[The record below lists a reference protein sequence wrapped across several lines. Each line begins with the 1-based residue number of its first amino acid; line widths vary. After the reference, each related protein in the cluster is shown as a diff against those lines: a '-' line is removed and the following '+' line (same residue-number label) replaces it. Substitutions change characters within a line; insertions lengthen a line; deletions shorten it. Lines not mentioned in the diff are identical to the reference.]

1 MRSQDALE
9 HYRDAW
15 KQGHKEARERSAA
28 GLPEYPAVLETI
40 LPEGTGENYQDM
52 GVLEIPAHRIIGTRN
67 AGRTTAFTA
76 GFLPLLSED
85 SEFAT
90 KWMTLCD
97 AHLSPEGIREPI
109 LCYEYL
115 GDFYVQEGNKR
126 VSVLRYFD
134 APTVPSLV
142 RRILP
147 PETDEPHI
155 VAYREFLNFY
165 RDAKLYDVQYRTP
178 GCYARLLSHLGKEPG
193 MPWSQREQRT
203 FRAYFQYFKD
213 ALEAKKTLTLSPE
226 EALLEWLE
234 VYPFRDLGKLSATQL
249 KKTLD
254 RLWQDLEVL
263 SSHEPVQ
270 VETEPV
276 SQEAKSGLLNKLIS
290 FVEPEHLHV
299 AFVHQMDPE
308 TSTWAKGHD
317 EGRKHLQQ
325 VFGDKLTVR
334 SYFHADSPEET
345 EALLKQA
352 VEEGAQLVFTT
363 TPRLSKATRKAALAY
378 PKVRFLNCS
387 VNVPYSSVHSYYCRI
402 FEAKFITGAIAGAM
416 ADNDRIGYIASYPI
430 YGVIASINAFA
441 LGAQMTNPRAKVD
454 LRWSCLPGDPVK
466 DFINAGYQVI
476 SNRDVPTSD
485 QKYLQF
491 GEYGTY
497 FIGKNGDLTPLASP
511 CWLWGSFYERVVRS
525 IFNGTWEQ
533 GKDAQKA
540 LNYWWGLD
548 SGVIDVELS
557 GHLPDSM
564 QYLAQVLRKG
574 LQLGALDPFH
584 RRIRTQSG
592 KVVNDG
598 NVHFTP
604 EALLHMDWLCENVEG
619 SIPGFEQVLPFAQPM
634 LRELGI
640 YKETIPP
647 EKEEN
652 GL

>member
-9 HYRDAW
+9 YYRDAC
-15 KQGHKEARERSAA
+15 KQGQKAVKEYTAA
-28 GLPEYPAVLETI
+28 KLPEYPAVLEAI
-40 LPEGTGENYQDM
+40 LPEGQWDSYQDM
-52 GVLEIPAHRIIGTRN
+52 GVIEIPAHRIVGTRT
-67 AGRTTAFTA
+67 AGRTSAFSA

-85 SEFAT
+85 SEFAA

-115 GDFYVQEGNKR
+115 GNFYVQEGNKR

-134 APTVPSLV
+134 APSIPGTV

-147 PETDEPHI
+147 PESDAPHI
-155 VAYREFLNFY
+155 VAYREFLDFY
-165 RDAKLYDVQYRTP
+165 RDAGVYDVQYHTP

-193 MPWSQREQRT
+193 TPWNQREQRT

-213 ALEAKKTLTLSPE
+213 ALATKKALTLSAE
-226 EALLEWLE
+226 EALLEWLK
-234 VYPFRDLGKLSATQL
+234 VYPFRDLGKLSASQL

-263 SSHEPVQ
+263 SSDEPVH

-276 SQEAKSGLLNKLIS
+276 TQEAKSGLLNKLIS
-290 FVEPEHLHV
+290 FVESEHLHV
-299 AFVHQMDPE
+299 AFVYQMDPQ

-317 EGRKHLQQ
+317 EGRKYLER

-345 EALLKQA
+345 EALLNKA

-363 TPRLSKATRKAALAY
+363 SPRLSRATRKAALTY

-402 FEAKFITGAIAGAM
+402 YEAKFITGAIAGAM
-416 ADNDRIGYIASYPI
+416 ANNDRIGYIASYPI

-441 LGAQMTNPRAKVD
+441 LGAQMTNPRAKID

-466 DFINAGYQVI
+466 NFIEAGYQVI
-476 SNRDVPTSD
+476 SNRDVPTLD
-485 QKYLQF
+485 RKYLQF

-497 FIGKNGDLTPLASP
+497 FVGENGDLTPLASP
-511 CWLWGSFYERVVRS
+511 CWLWGSFYERVVSS
-525 IFNGTWEQ
+525 IFNGTWEP
-533 GKDAQKA
+533 GKDSQKA

-557 GHLPDSM
+557 NRLPDSM

-574 LQLGALDPFH
+574 LQLGALDPFR
-584 RRIRTQSG
+584 RRIRSQSG
-592 KVVNDG
+592 KIVNDG
-598 NVHFTP
+598 RLSFTP
-604 EALLHMDWLCENVEG
+604 EALLHMDWLCENVDG
-619 SIPGFEQVLPFAQPM
+619 SIPAFDQVLPFAQPM
-634 LRELGI
+634 LRELGV

-647 EKEEN
+647 EKEEE